1 MKMFKKRD
9 IPSPTHRCRQQ
20 TIWCMVTHHGIV
32 CFDRCC
38 DAGLYVGNTVRLVL
52 CVVNFTGH
60 VKGPH
65 GPIVPD
71 SHLRVIAV

>member
-1 MKMFKKRD
+1 
-9 IPSPTHRCRQQ
+9 
-20 TIWCMVTHHGIV
+20 
-32 CFDRCC
+32 
-38 DAGLYVGNTVRLVL
+38 LYVGNTVRLVL